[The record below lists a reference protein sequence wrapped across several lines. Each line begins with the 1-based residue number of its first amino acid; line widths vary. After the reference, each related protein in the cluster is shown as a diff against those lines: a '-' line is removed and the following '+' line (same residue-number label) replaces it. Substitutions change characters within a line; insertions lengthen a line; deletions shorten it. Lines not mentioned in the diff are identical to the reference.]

1 MDLTIRAE
9 TSEDYSHIYRI
20 TEAAFGQKN
29 DAVLVDLL
37 RAAEHF
43 DPELSLVAEK
53 DGAVVGHILFYP
65 MDIEL
70 DAGGEYEVLSLAPVS
85 VAPEHQRTGIGGRL
99 IRDGLARGRERGHPA
114 VVLVGHPDYYPR
126 FGFGRASSWGLRLPF
141 EAPDEA
147 FMAMELA
154 PGALDGKAGVVR
166 YPPQFAEV

>member
-1 MDLTIRAE
+1 MGLTIRAE
-9 TSEDYSHIYRI
+9 TTDDYPHIYRI
-20 TEAAFGQKN
+20 TEAAFGQSN
-29 DAVLVDLL
+29 EAVLVDLL

-53 DGAVVGHILFYP
+53 DGAVVGHVLFYP

-70 DAGGEYEVLSLAPVS
+70 DSGGAYEVLSLAPVS
-85 VAPEHQRTGIGGRL
+85 VAPEHQRKGIGARL
-99 IRDGLARGRERGHPA
+99 IREGLARGRECGYPA

-126 FGFGRASSWGLRLPF
+126 FGFRRASEWELRLPF

-147 FMAMELA
+147 FMAMELV
-154 PGALDGKAGVVR
+154 PRALADKAGVVR